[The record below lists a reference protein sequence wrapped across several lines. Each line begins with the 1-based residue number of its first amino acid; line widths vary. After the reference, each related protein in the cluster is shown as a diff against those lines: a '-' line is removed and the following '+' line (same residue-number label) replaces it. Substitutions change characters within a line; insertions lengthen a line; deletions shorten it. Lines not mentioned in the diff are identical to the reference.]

1 MKKLFFVVCLLNI
14 LFFFWEFHAGGLT
27 PPVESPSS
35 VPPLLL
41 VSERDTARRGAEI
54 SAYQDRRL
62 AELQTQ
68 QATEILQ
75 RLTAP
80 QLDSFVMQGTP
91 APTPK
96 LAVEAQAEKNICYE
110 AGPFVD
116 QAEVRRWSNAEHIKA
131 FKVVSKELAM
141 SADFQVYYPAAKDA
155 EQARINKMMLKAKGF
170 TDVWTVMDGEI
181 KGALSLGVFSEKQRA
196 VLYKAQLAERGV
208 AAEIR
213 QRTKT
218 RPALFIRFMLP
229 QSAATRKLSY
239 VSLPP
244 ADCEMR

>member
-1 MKKLFFVVCLLNI
+1 MKSLFFVVCLLNI

-27 PPVESPSS
+27 PPVELPSS
-35 VPPLLL
+35 LPSLLL

-54 SAYQDRRL
+54 SAYQDRQL
-62 AELQTQ
+62 AELQAQ
-68 QATEILQ
+68 QVTDIFQ

-80 QLDSFVMQGTP
+80 QGDAFIMKGQP
-91 APTPK
+91 APKPT
-96 LAVEAQAEKNICYE
+96 AAIEQQAERNNCYE

-116 QAEVRRWSNAEHIKA
+116 QADARRWSNAEHIKA
-131 FKVVSKELAM
+131 FEVVSKELAM

-170 TDVWTVMDGEI
+170 TDVWTVMDGEV
-181 KGALSLGVFSEKQRA
+181 KGALSLGVFSDKQRA
-196 VLYKAQLAERGV
+196 IVFKAQLAERGV

-218 RPALFIRFMLP
+218 RSALFIRFMQP
-229 QSAATRKLSY
+229 QSAAARDISY
-239 VSLPP
+239 VRLPL
-244 ADCEMR
+244 ADCETR